1 MMLLVQ
7 VDQEQA
13 SHLQAQQVFQHRAQ
27 TIFKLDQKKYRTPV
41 FRVMILQVL
50 QELLEDQHEQHIVVV
65 LQLQIHLVGQDGDH
79 LQLTQTQLQIQVYGH
94 WITWVQHL
102 LL

>member
-7 VDQEQA
+7 VDQEQVL
-13 SHLQAQQVFQHRAQ
+13 HLQARLVFQHQ
-27 TIFKLDQKKYRTPV
+27 VQIIFKLDRKKYLTLV

-94 WITWVQHL
+94 WIT
-102 LL
+102 